1 MPSISSVDNVASCSA
16 EKSTEAMLV
25 EAMILDRSSVVEL
38 VRNLVKRQEPNVLD
52 LWSYVLSIEYIRCT
66 IASSQTD
73 SPQSDCLSARFGRR
87 HRRRFFNRRV
97 LSGAYKQ
104 AFSAREIAQSARHLP
119 RPPRGNVLI
128 PSPSAAPIV
137 VDSYSPRIC
146 SRRARLLS
154 SLPRH
159 S

>member
-73 SPQSDCLSARFGRR
+73 SDCLSARFGRR

-104 AFSAREIAQSARHLP
+104 AFSAREIAQSARHFTLTAEGKCSDSVTVCRADRRRFVFSSYLQSP
-119 RPPRGNVLI
+119 CPPSFLFA
-128 PSPSAAPIV
+128 SP
-137 VDSYSPRIC
+137 
-146 SRRARLLS
+146 
-154 SLPRH
+154 
-159 S
+159 